1 MWSELGRQ
9 NIQVLNVCWIC
20 QIPRLKIIRKI
31 HSFKAVSQHVST
43 SNLLQLVLKLVFVPT
58 KRSVA

>member
-9 NIQVLNVCWIC
+9 NIQVLNVCWIY

-43 SNLLQLVLKLVFVPT
+43 SNLLRVKLTAVNKQT
-58 KRSVA
+58 